1 MKIFIS
7 HAHTDEPLARRI
19 AEILEEDG
27 LEVWDATREVLP
39 GDNWAALVSQALQES
54 QGMVVLLT
62 PDAMRSRW
70 VRSEIEYAL
79 GEARF
84 RGRLIPVVVGSPEKL
99 RDEDVPWILWK
110 LKTIRLEQANE
121 DEGIKEIARTLH
133 QVA

>member
-1 MKIFIS
+1 
-7 HAHTDEPLARRI
+7 
-19 AEILEEDG
+19 
-27 LEVWDATREVLP
+27 
-39 GDNWAALVSQALQES
+39 
-54 QGMVVLLT
+54 MVVLLT